1 MLQMLP
7 VLGRKLFCVNASGF
21 IARDF
26 LGLWSVVC
34 GLKFAADCQPL
45 TAYPITKDNKSEY
58 YRQQLVSLPVV
69 LRSALARYQAC
80 GQ

>member
-26 LGLWSVVC
+26 LGLRSEVFRR
-34 GLKFAADCQPL
+34 LPTAD
-45 TAYPITKDNKSEY
+45 
-58 YRQQLVSLPVV
+58 RLP
-69 LRSALARYQAC
+69 YHK

>member
-34 GLKFAADCQPL
+34 GLWSEVCRRLPTAD
-45 TAYPITKDNKSEY
+45 
-58 YRQQLVSLPVV
+58 RLP
-69 LRSALARYQAC
+69 YHK